1 MLLFIPQN
9 YRSNAAVRC
18 IGHRSVL
25 QRLMQCAALGIAA
38 HCVFFVNLSV
48 TCVKHITLI
57 TPLLEVGRRVAS
69 VCVATPVR
77 CTVGSGIDVIA
88 MRQVAVEHLWVGMET
103 RQNGVLLSLEPNG
116 RESQQEEGYM

>member
-9 YRSNAAVRC
+9 YRPNAAVRC
-18 IGHRSVL
+18 VGHRS
-25 QRLMQCAALGIAA
+25 ALR
-38 HCVFFVNLSV
+38 FFVNLSV

-69 VCVATPVR
+69 VWVATPVR

>member
-1 MLLFIPQN
+1 M
-9 YRSNAAVRC
+9 
-18 IGHRSVL
+18 
-25 QRLMQCAALGIAA
+25 
-38 HCVFFVNLSV
+38 NLSV